1 MMRWMKWGGI
11 LVVLAMLAA
20 CAAPAPPAP
29 TATPAGPAQPAAQ
42 PSPTPAASPTPA
54 VKKIILGFTASQTGK
69 LTKESKEQV
78 QGLQLWLDDLQ
89 RAGGIRLPDGTVIQ
103 VELKFY
109 DDESTKERVQQL
121 YVKLINEDKADFL
134 ISPYSSGLADAAAV
148 IAEQYGKIM
157 ITIGAASDSTYE
169 KGYRHIFQIYTP
181 ASRYLTGAI
190 DFLKKM
196 DPNARRIAIVYENE
210 KFSTDV
216 VNAAKPYAESQ
227 GFEVV
232 LFEGYETGTT
242 DFGPFI
248 NKIMA
253 ARPDAIIG
261 GGHFQDGSTLAKQ
274 LFEKKVPV
282 KMIALLVAPAVPE
295 FAQLGDAAV
304 GVIGPSQ
311 WEPGA
316 KYSPDSAK
324 AAGLPWYGPTV
335 DQFVSAYKAKYGYEP
350 GYHAA
355 GGYAA
360 GLVLQK
366 AIEDAGSIETEK
378 VKAALEKMDLMTF
391 YGRIKFDTGKAHGKQ
406 IGHEMVYLQW
416 QKDASGNLIR
426 PIVWPEAAQ
435 AAKPI
440 YPLSR

>member
-1 MMRWMKWGGI
+1 MVRWMRISGI
-11 LVVLAMLAA
+11 LVALAVLAA
-20 CAAPAPPAP
+20 CAAPPSPTP
-29 TATPAGPAQPAAQ
+29 TATPAPVQPQ
-42 PSPTPAASPTPA
+42 PSPMPAATPTPA
-54 VKKIILGFTASQTGK
+54 VRKVVLGFTASQTGS

-78 QGLQLWLDDLQ
+78 QGLQLWLEHLQ
-89 RAGGIRLPDGTVIQ
+89 QAGGIRLPDGTVLQ

-121 YVKLINEDKADFL
+121 YVKLITEDKADFL

-148 IAEQYGKIM
+148 IAEQYGKIL
-157 ITIGAASDSTYE
+157 ITTGAASDSTYE
-169 KGYRHIFQIYTP
+169 KGYQHVFQIYTP

-190 DFLKKM
+190 DFLKKV
-196 DPNARRIAIVYENE
+196 DPNAKRIAIIHEKD

-216 VNAAKPYAESQ
+216 ANAAKPYAESQ

-232 LFEGYETGTT
+232 LFEGYESGTT

-253 ARPDAIIG
+253 ANPDAIIG
-261 GGHFQDGSTLAKQ
+261 GGHFQDGSTLARQ

-316 KYSPDSAK
+316 KYSPDAAK

-335 DQFVSAYKAKYGYEP
+335 EEFVKAYKEKYGYEP

-416 QKDASGNLIR
+416 QKDASGNMIR
-426 PIVWPEAAQ
+426 PIIWPEAAR
-435 AAKPI
+435 AAEPI